1 MLLERYLDDLAAATM
16 QEALGLEERP
26 RALLRTTQDPKFG
39 DYQINGAMALAKRLK
54 KAPRDLA
61 GPIAE
66 AMAKH
71 EAIAKAD
78 VAGPGFV
85 NLTLDAGWLGRQL
98 AAALGD
104 ARLGVDAVEAPE
116 KIVVDFSSPNIAKQ
130 MHVGHLRST
139 IIGWSLVQLYR
150 AVGHEVIGDNH
161 LGDWGTQ
168 FGLLIVGMREFGDEG
183 ALEKDAIAELERVY
197 KLASKKAK
205 EDEAFAE
212 SARAE
217 LAKLQGGDP
226 ENTALWERFVATTR
240 QTLEAIYARLGVRF
254 DEWLGESAYDAMLP
268 GVVETLLEK
277 GIAREDQG
285 AICVFF
291 HDMDPGAIEGAVEGY
306 ALPKRLRKQ
315 KQPFIV
321 RKKDGAFLYSTTD
334 IATVLHRKEE
344 MGADRSVYVVGAPQ
358 ALHFE
363 QLFAVMRLLGV
374 EMGLEHVS
382 FGSVLGEDGK
392 PLKTRDGK
400 TVKLKDLLDEA
411 EQKTREIVEASRA
424 EGKLRIAE
432 EDLDEAVA
440 TIGIGAVKWAD
451 LMQNRATDYKY
462 DPEKMCS
469 FKGNAGPYVQYQYA
483 RVRSLFAEGGLEY
496 EGFEAPIAPEHEAEV
511 GLARVLIR
519 FGDVVHRAAEGSL
532 PNLICDHLYEV
543 ASAYSRFYTQCPVL
557 KSEGETR
564 ETRLGLAALAGR
576 QLEKGLELLGIEV
589 LERM

>member
-334 IATVLHRKEE
+334 ISTVLHRKEE
-344 MGADRSVYVVGAPQ
+344 MGADQSVYV
-358 ALHFE
+358 
-363 QLFAVMRLLGV
+363 
-374 EMGLEHVS
+374 
-382 FGSVLGEDGK
+382 
-392 PLKTRDGK
+392 
-400 TVKLKDLLDEA
+400 
-411 EQKTREIVEASRA
+411 
-424 EGKLRIAE
+424 
-432 EDLDEAVA
+432 
-440 TIGIGAVKWAD
+440 
-451 LMQNRATDYKY
+451 
-462 DPEKMCS
+462 
-469 FKGNAGPYVQYQYA
+469 
-483 RVRSLFAEGGLEY
+483 
-496 EGFEAPIAPEHEAEV
+496 
-511 GLARVLIR
+511 
-519 FGDVVHRAAEGSL
+519 
-532 PNLICDHLYEV
+532 
-543 ASAYSRFYTQCPVL
+543 
-557 KSEGETR
+557 
-564 ETRLGLAALAGR
+564 
-576 QLEKGLELLGIEV
+576 
-589 LERM
+589 